1 MDSNISSFFGSSSII
16 LLLLEILIPEYW
28 ISAILFNTIEYRK
41 CSIPIPKFLIYF
53 WYYYWKYRFYE
64 FFRTS
69 FLNFFAFS
77 LKKNLR
83 YFRYWYRKL
92 IGNPEFRYWNFR
104 DSVILKISVLKF
116 SVFGNIENFNIEI
129 FGISGSWT
137 SVFPGTFGISGSQS
151 PPQCA

>member
-28 ISAILFNTIEYRK
+28 ISAILFNTTEYRK

-129 FGISGSWT
+129 FGISGSRT
-137 SVFPGTFGISGSQS
+137 SVFPGTFGISGSRS
-151 PPQCA
+151 PP